1 MQEELTFSRLYQL
14 LKKYLLS
21 MIVTAVIGAGI
32 SLGVMYY
39 FVTPIYSSQAQLLVN
54 QKQAA
59 DTPIQYNEIQSNIQ
73 LISTY
78 SDIIK
83 GHAVLDAVATNLN
96 AQNPSE
102 PYTIEDLQEAISVTQ
117 SPDSQVFYLE
127 AVNQSP
133 TQAQAIVNEVITVLD
148 STLTNIYD
156 DTETSINVISPAT
169 WNGRSVSP
177 NPILFGAV
185 GAAIGLLFSLTRIFS
200 KELMDTTL
208 RDDEFLT
215 SLGYTNLGHIYE
227 LSNKDLKNSKLTAK
241 TKKSWTRER
250 A

>member
-1 MQEELTFSRLYQL
+1 MQEELTFSRLYTL
-14 LKKYLLS
+14 LKKHLLS
-21 MIVTAVIGAGI
+21 MIIATLIGAGI
-32 SLGVMYY
+32 SLAGMYY

-54 QKQAA
+54 QKQTT

-83 GHAVLDAVATNLN
+83 GHAVLDQVSKNLN
-96 AQNPSE
+96 GDL
-102 PYTIEDLQEAISVTQ
+102 TIEELQESISVTQ

-127 AVNQSP
+127 AMNPSP
-133 TQAQAIVNEVITVLD
+133 TQAQVIVNEVITVLE
-148 STLTNIYD
+148 STLANIYD

-177 NPILFGAV
+177 NPIVFAIV
-185 GAAIGLLFSLTRIFS
+185 GGVIGLAISLTRIFII
-200 KELMDTTL
+200 ELMDTTL
-208 RDDEFLT
+208 RDDGFLT
-215 SLGYTNLGHIYE
+215 SLGYTNLGQIHE
-227 LSNKDLKNSKLTAK
+227 LSNRELKKSKLNQRN
-241 TKKSWTRER
+241 KKIWQKER